1 MYEPFFGLDS
11 SPFGLT
17 PDPRFLFRS
26 RVHHEILSLLL
37 YGVTTSKGV
46 MLLLGDVGTGKT
58 TLCRA
63 LLRELPAEAESV
75 LLLNP
80 HLSETELVGAILDDL
95 GLERRGK
102 TRGELMTVLSQHL
115 LAAGGQGKTVVVV
128 VDEAQHMSVEALE
141 QARILST
148 LEAPDRKLLQIVL
161 AGQPELEAKLV
172 RPELRQLNQR
182 IGIRCRLRP
191 LAERETF
198 RYVEH
203 RLRAAGLGGSLPFT
217 WAATARIHRYSGGV
231 PRVINLVCDR
241 ALSTAF
247 AGRQRNVDVDTVKAA
262 IRSLEGRPPLA
273 RRVGRI
279 AVAAVVVVAV
289 VGAALGL
296 GWTWRPG
303 WFVPRASNS
312 ALAAAVPPAAPTPA
326 PAAAPTPAPAPALT
340 PEPRSA
346 PVTATVAAPAPSRP
360 AISLP
365 PSRRLLGELIALW
378 TLQSPPPSAMAGWPA
393 LADGDV
399 DIVGVADRYQ
409 LAATR
414 LPRITAG
421 ELRAIGL
428 PALLELNGAQEPS
441 VLLVRRIA
449 GNTVTLVDGTGTEL
463 RRQLGE
469 LDSTLAGAEAWVLWR
484 NLDQLGTDGVRPMT
498 PDTVLT
504 VALRL
509 HKLGHLEMPLPHLYD
524 ARFAQAVQA
533 FQRSTGL
540 PADGILGPRTTL
552 ALSRVVAGAIAPSIA
567 GEPSR

>member
-1 MYEPFFGLDS
+1 MYEPFFGLES

-63 LLRELPAEAESV
+63 LLRELPEEVESV

-115 LAAGGQGKTVVVV
+115 VAAGGEGKTVLVI
-128 VDEAQHMSVEALE
+128 VDEAQQMSVGALE
-141 QARILST
+141 QVRLLST
-148 LEAPDRKLLQIVL
+148 LEATDRKLLQIVL
-161 AGQPELEAKLV
+161 AGQPELEAKLA

-191 LAERETF
+191 LFERETF

-217 WAATARIHRYSGGV
+217 WSATALAHRYSAGV

-247 AGRQRNVDVDTVKAA
+247 AGRQRNVDVGTVKAA

-273 RRVGRI
+273 RQVRRV
-279 AVAAVVVVAV
+279 AVAAAVAIVAV
-289 VGAALGL
+289 VCATLGL
-296 GWTWRPG
+296 QRTWRPG

-312 ALAAAVPPAAPTPA
+312 VLAAAAPAAAPTAA
-326 PAAAPTPAPAPALT
+326 PAAAPTP
-340 PEPRSA
+340 EPSSA
-346 PVTATVAAPAPSRP
+346 PVTATVAVPAPSPP

-365 PSRRLLGELIALW
+365 QRRRLLAELIALW
-378 TLQSPPPSAMAGWPA
+378 TFQSPPRSDIAEWPA
-393 LADGDV
+393 LANGVVDV
-399 DIVGVADRYQ
+399 ARVADRYQ

-414 LPRITAG
+414 LSRISVVD
-421 ELRAIGL
+421 LHAIGL
-428 PALLELNGAQEPS
+428 PALLDLDGAQEPNA
-441 VLLVRRIA
+441 LLLRRIS
-449 GNTVTLVDGTGTEL
+449 GDTVTLLDGAGTEL
-463 RRQLGE
+463 RQPLGE
-469 LDSTLAGAEAWVLWR
+469 LDSKLARGEAWVLWR
-484 NLDQLGTDGVRPMT
+484 NLDQLPLNGAKPMT
-498 PDTVLT
+498 STTVLA

-509 HKLGHLEMPLPHLYD
+509 HKLGHLAMPLPQLYD
-524 ARFAQAVQA
+524 VRFAEAVRA

-552 ALSRVVAGAIAPSIA
+552 ALSRVVAGVLAPGIV

>member
-273 RRVGRI
+273 RQVGRI
-279 AVAAVVVVAV
+279 VVAAAVVAV
-289 VGAALGL
+289 G
-296 GWTWRPG
+296 
-303 WFVPRASNS
+303 
-312 ALAAAVPPAAPTPA
+312 
-326 PAAAPTPAPAPALT
+326 
-340 PEPRSA
+340 
-346 PVTATVAAPAPSRP
+346 
-360 AISLP
+360 
-365 PSRRLLGELIALW
+365 RLLAELIALW
-378 TLQSPPPSAMAGWPA
+378 TLQSPPRSDMAAWPA
-393 LADGDV
+393 LADGV
-399 DIVGVADRYQ
+399 IDIARVADRYQ
-409 LAATR
+409 LIATR
-414 LPRITAG
+414 LPRLTAA

-428 PALLELNGAQEPS
+428 PALLELDGAQEPS
-441 VLLVRRIA
+441 VLLLRRIA
-449 GNTVTLVDGTGTEL
+449 GDTVTLVDGTGTEL
-463 RRQLGE
+463 RYQLDE
-469 LDSTLAGAEAWVLWR
+469 LDSKLVRAEAWVLWR
-484 NLDQLGTDGVRPMT
+484 NLDQLPVNGTRSMT
-498 PDTVLT
+498 PATVLT

-509 HKLGHLEMPLPHLYD
+509 YKLGHLDMPLPHLYD
-524 ARFAQAVQA
+524 ARLVEAVRA

-540 PADGILGPRTTL
+540 RDDGVLGPRTTL
-552 ALSRVVAGAIAPSIA
+552 ALSRVVASAVAPSIA
-567 GEPSR
+567 GDPSR

>member
-115 LAAGGQGKTVVVV
+115 LAAGGQGKSVLVV

-141 QARILST
+141 QVRILST

-172 RPELRQLNQR
+172 RAELRQLNQR

-273 RRVGRI
+273 RQVGRI
-279 AVAAVVVVAV
+279 VVAAAVVAVAV
-289 VGAALGL
+289 AGITLGL
-296 GWTWRPG
+296 GRTWRPG
-303 WFVPRASNS
+303 GFVPHASS
-312 ALAAAVPPAAPTPA
+312 SVLAAT
-326 PAAAPTPAPAPALT
+326 PTPAPAPAPG
-340 PEPRSA
+340 PEPSGA
-346 PVTATVAAPAPSRP
+346 PVTATVAVPAPPPP
-360 AISLP
+360 AESLHP
-365 PSRRLLGELIALW
+365 RRRLLAELIALW
-378 TLQSPPPSAMAGWPA
+378 TLQAPPRSDIAAWPA
-393 LADGDV
+393 LADGV
-399 DIVGVADRYQ
+399 IDIARVADRYQ
-409 LAATR
+409 LIATR
-414 LPRITAG
+414 LPRLTAA

-428 PALLELNGAQEPS
+428 PALLELDGAQEPS
-441 VLLVRRIA
+441 VLLLRRIA
-449 GNTVTLVDGTGTEL
+449 GDTVTLVDGTGTEL
-463 RRQLGE
+463 RYQLDE
-469 LDSTLAGAEAWVLWR
+469 LDSKLVRAEAWVLWR
-484 NLDQLGTDGVRPMT
+484 NLDQLPVNGARPMT
-498 PDTVLT
+498 PATVLT

-524 ARFAQAVQA
+524 ARLVEAVRA

-540 PADGILGPRTTL
+540 RDDGVLGPRTTL
-552 ALSRVVAGAIAPSIA
+552 ALSRVVASAVAPSIA
-567 GEPSR
+567 SDPSR

>member
-63 LLRELPAEAESV
+63 LLRELPAEVESV

-102 TRGELMTVLSQHL
+102 TRGELMTALSQHL
-115 LAAGGQGKTVVVV
+115 LAAGREGKTVVVV

-141 QARILST
+141 QVRLLST
-148 LEAPDRKLLQIVL
+148 LEATDRKLLQIVL
-161 AGQPELEAKLV
+161 AGQPELEAKLA

-191 LAERETF
+191 LSERETF

-217 WAATARIHRYSGGV
+217 WAATSLVHRYSAGV
-231 PRVINLVCDR
+231 PRVINFVCDR

-247 AGRQRNVDVDTVKAA
+247 AGRQRKVDVGTVKAA
-262 IRSLEGRPPLA
+262 IRNLEGRPALA
-273 RRVGRI
+273 RRMGRI
-279 AVAAVVVVAV
+279 AAVAVAIVAV
-289 VGAALGL
+289 VGITLGL
-296 GWTWRPG
+296 QRTWRPV
-303 WFVPRASNS
+303 WFLPHASNTV
-312 ALAAAVPPAAPTPA
+312 LAATA
-326 PAAAPTPAPAPALT
+326 PAAAPAPAPT
-340 PEPRSA
+340 PEPSSA
-346 PVTATVAAPAPSRP
+346 PVTATVAAPAPSPP
-360 AISLP
+360 AISLHQR
-365 PSRRLLGELIALW
+365 RRLLAELIALW
-378 TLQSPPPSAMAGWPA
+378 TLQSPPRSDIAEWPA
-393 LADGDV
+393 LANGGVDV
-399 DIVGVADRYQ
+399 ARVADRYQ

-414 LPRITAG
+414 LPRISAVD
-421 ELRAIGL
+421 LHAIGL
-428 PALLELNGAQEPS
+428 PALLDFDGAQEPNA
-441 VLLVRRIA
+441 LLLRRIA
-449 GNTVTLVDGTGTEL
+449 GDTVTLLDGTGTEL
-463 RRQLGE
+463 RQQLGE
-469 LDSTLAGAEAWVLWR
+469 LDSKLAHAQTWVLWR
-484 NLDQLGTDGVRPMT
+484 NLDQLPVNGAQPMT
-498 PDTVLT
+498 STTVLA

-509 HKLGHLEMPLPHLYD
+509 HKLGHLAMPLPQLYD
-524 ARFAQAVQA
+524 ARFAEAVRA

-552 ALSRVVAGAIAPSIA
+552 TLSRVVAGALAPNIA
-567 GEPSR
+567 GTPSR

>member
-115 LAAGGQGKTVVVV
+115 LAAGGQGKSVLVV

-141 QARILST
+141 QVRILST

-172 RPELRQLNQR
+172 RAELRQLNQR

-273 RRVGRI
+273 RQVGRI
-279 AVAAVVVVAV
+279 VVAAAVVAVAV
-289 VGAALGL
+289 AGITLGL
-296 GWTWRPG
+296 GRTWRTG
-303 WFVPRASNS
+303 GFVPHASS
-312 ALAAAVPPAAPTPA
+312 SVLAAT
-326 PAAAPTPAPAPALT
+326 PTPAPAPAPG
-340 PEPRSA
+340 PEPSGA
-346 PVTATVAAPAPSRP
+346 PVTATVAVPAPPPP
-360 AISLP
+360 AESLHP
-365 PSRRLLGELIALW
+365 RRRLLAELIALW
-378 TLQSPPPSAMAGWPA
+378 TLQAPPRSDIAAWPA
-393 LADGDV
+393 LADGV
-399 DIVGVADRYQ
+399 IDIARVADRYQ
-409 LAATR
+409 LIATR
-414 LPRITAG
+414 LPRLTAA

-428 PALLELNGAQEPS
+428 PALLELDGAQEPS
-441 VLLVRRIA
+441 VLLLRRIA
-449 GNTVTLVDGTGTEL
+449 GDTVTLVDGTGTEL
-463 RRQLGE
+463 RYQLDE
-469 LDSTLAGAEAWVLWR
+469 LDSKLVRAEAWVLWR
-484 NLDQLGTDGVRPMT
+484 NLDQLPVNGARPMT
-498 PDTVLT
+498 PATVLT

-524 ARFAQAVQA
+524 ARLVEAVRA

-540 PADGILGPRTTL
+540 RDDGVLGPRTTL
-552 ALSRVVAGAIAPSIA
+552 ALSRVVASAVAPSIA
-567 GEPSR
+567 SDPSR

>member
-172 RPELRQLNQR
+172 RAELRQLNQR

-273 RRVGRI
+273 RQVGRI
-279 AVAAVVVVAV
+279 VVAAAVVAVAV
-289 VGAALGL
+289 AGITLGL
-296 GWTWRPG
+296 GRTWRPG
-303 WFVPRASNS
+303 GFVPHASS
-312 ALAAAVPPAAPTPA
+312 SVLAAT
-326 PAAAPTPAPAPALT
+326 PTPAPAPAPG
-340 PEPRSA
+340 PEPSSA
-346 PVTATVAAPAPSRP
+346 PVTATVAVPPP
-360 AISLP
+360 PPPTESLHP
-365 PSRRLLGELIALW
+365 RRRLLAELIALW
-378 TLQSPPPSAMAGWPA
+378 TLQAPPRSDIAAWPA
-393 LADGDV
+393 LADGV
-399 DIVGVADRYQ
+399 IDIARVADRYQ
-409 LAATR
+409 LIATR
-414 LPRITAG
+414 LPRLTAA

-428 PALLELNGAQEPS
+428 PALLELDGAQEPS
-441 VLLVRRIA
+441 VLLLRRIA
-449 GNTVTLVDGTGTEL
+449 GDTVTLVDGTGTEL
-463 RRQLGE
+463 RYQLDE
-469 LDSTLAGAEAWVLWR
+469 LDSKLVRAEAWVLWR
-484 NLDQLGTDGVRPMT
+484 NLDQLPVNGTRSMT
-498 PDTVLT
+498 PATVLT

-524 ARFAQAVQA
+524 ARLVEAVRA

-540 PADGILGPRTTL
+540 RDDGVLGPRTTL
-552 ALSRVVAGAIAPSIA
+552 ALSRVVASAVAPSIA
-567 GEPSR
+567 SDPSR

>member
-1 MYEPFFGLDS
+1 MYEPFFGLDR

-102 TRGELMTVLSQHL
+102 TR
-115 LAAGGQGKTVVVV
+115 
-128 VDEAQHMSVEALE
+128 
-141 QARILST
+141 
-148 LEAPDRKLLQIVL
+148 
-161 AGQPELEAKLV
+161 
-172 RPELRQLNQR
+172 
-182 IGIRCRLRP
+182 
-191 LAERETF
+191 AERETF

-203 RLRAAGLGGSLPFT
+203 RLRAAGLGASLPFT

-273 RRVGRI
+273 RQVGRI
-279 AVAAVVVVAV
+279 VVAAAVVAVAV
-289 VGAALGL
+289 AGITLGL
-296 GWTWRPG
+296 GRTWRPG
-303 WFVPRASNS
+303 GFVPHASS
-312 ALAAAVPPAAPTPA
+312 SVLAAT
-326 PAAAPTPAPAPALT
+326 PTPAPAPAPG
-340 PEPRSA
+340 PEPSSA
-346 PVTATVAAPAPSRP
+346 PVTATVAVPPP
-360 AISLP
+360 PPPTESLHP
-365 PSRRLLGELIALW
+365 RRRLLAELIALW
-378 TLQSPPPSAMAGWPA
+378 TLQAPPRSDIAAWPA
-393 LADGDV
+393 LADGV
-399 DIVGVADRYQ
+399 IDIARVADRYQ
-409 LAATR
+409 LIATR
-414 LPRITAG
+414 LPRLTAA

-428 PALLELNGAQEPS
+428 PALLELDGAQEPS
-441 VLLVRRIA
+441 VLLLRRIA
-449 GNTVTLVDGTGTEL
+449 GDTVTLVDGTGTEL
-463 RRQLGE
+463 RYQLDE
-469 LDSTLAGAEAWVLWR
+469 LDSKLVRAEAWVLWR
-484 NLDQLGTDGVRPMT
+484 NLDQLPVNGARSMT
-498 PDTVLT
+498 PATVLT

-509 HKLGHLEMPLPHLYD
+509 HKLGHLEMPIPHLYD
-524 ARFAQAVQA
+524 ARLVEAVRA

-540 PADGILGPRTTL
+540 RDDGVLGPRTTL
-552 ALSRVVAGAIAPSIA
+552 ALSRVVASAVAPSIA
-567 GEPSR
+567 GDPSR

>member
-102 TRGELMTVLSQHL
+102 MRGELMTVLSQHL

-172 RPELRQLNQR
+172 RPVLRQLNQR

-217 WAATARIHRYSGGV
+217 WAATARIHRYSGGATGGAHAG
-231 PRVINLVCDR
+231 PRGGPHAGAGSHARAKVRARHCDCCGPRPIAAGDISSPIPASARGADR
-241 ALSTAF
+241 AL
-247 AGRQRNVDVDTVKAA
+247 D
-262 IRSLEGRPPLA
+262 PP
-273 RRVGRI
+273 
-279 AVAAVVVVAV
+279 VAATERHGGVA
-289 VGAALGL
+289 GSGRRRRRHRGRRGPLPARGD
-296 GWTWRPG
+296 
-303 WFVPRASNS
+303 
-312 ALAAAVPPAAPTPA
+312 AAAADHGGG
-326 PAAAPTPAPAPALT
+326 
-340 PEPRSA
+340 
-346 PVTATVAAPAPSRP
+346 ATSGP
-360 AISLP
+360 
-365 PSRRLLGELIALW
+365 
-378 TLQSPPPSAMAGWPA
+378 
-393 LADGDV
+393 
-399 DIVGVADRYQ
+399 
-409 LAATR
+409 
-414 LPRITAG
+414 
-421 ELRAIGL
+421 
-428 PALLELNGAQEPS
+428 
-441 VLLVRRIA
+441 
-449 GNTVTLVDGTGTEL
+449 
-463 RRQLGE
+463 
-469 LDSTLAGAEAWVLWR
+469 
-484 NLDQLGTDGVRPMT
+484 
-498 PDTVLT
+498 
-504 VALRL
+504 
-509 HKLGHLEMPLPHLYD
+509 
-524 ARFAQAVQA
+524 
-533 FQRSTGL
+533 
-540 PADGILGPRTTL
+540 GI
-552 ALSRVVAGAIAPSIA
+552 
-567 GEPSR
+567 

>member
-17 PDPRFLFRS
+17 PNPRFLFRS
-26 RVHHEILSLLL
+26 SVHHEILSLLL

-75 LLLNP
+75 LVLNP

-95 GLERRGK
+95 GLERRGS

-115 LAAGGQGKTVVVV
+115 LAAGGEGQSVVIV

-141 QARILST
+141 QVRILST

-161 AGQPELEAKLV
+161 AGQPELEAKLA

-273 RRVGRI
+273 RQVGRI
-279 AVAAVVVVAV
+279 VVAAAVVAVAV
-289 VGAALGL
+289 AVAGITLGL
-296 GWTWRPG
+296 GRTWRPG
-303 WFVPRASNS
+303 GFVPHASS
-312 ALAAAVPPAAPTPA
+312 SVLAATPTPA
-326 PAAAPTPAPAPALT
+326 
-340 PEPRSA
+340 
-346 PVTATVAAPAPSRP
+346 
-360 AISLP
+360 
-365 PSRRLLGELIALW
+365 
-378 TLQSPPPSAMAGWPA
+378 
-393 LADGDV
+393 
-399 DIVGVADRYQ
+399 
-409 LAATR
+409 
-414 LPRITAG
+414 
-421 ELRAIGL
+421 
-428 PALLELNGAQEPS
+428 
-441 VLLVRRIA
+441 
-449 GNTVTLVDGTGTEL
+449 
-463 RRQLGE
+463 
-469 LDSTLAGAEAWVLWR
+469 
-484 NLDQLGTDGVRPMT
+484 
-498 PDTVLT
+498 
-504 VALRL
+504 
-509 HKLGHLEMPLPHLYD
+509 
-524 ARFAQAVQA
+524 
-533 FQRSTGL
+533 
-540 PADGILGPRTTL
+540 
-552 ALSRVVAGAIAPSIA
+552 
-567 GEPSR
+567 

>member
-17 PDPRFLFRS
+17 PNPRFLFRS
-26 RVHHEILSLLL
+26 SVHHEILSLLL

-75 LLLNP
+75 LVLNP

-95 GLERRGK
+95 GLERRGS

-115 LAAGGQGKTVVVV
+115 LTAGGEGKTVVVV
-128 VDEAQHMSVEALE
+128 VDEAQQMSVGALE
-141 QARILST
+141 QVRILST

-161 AGQPELEAKLV
+161 AGQPELEAKLA

-182 IGIRCRLRP
+182 IAVRSRLRP
-191 LAERETF
+191 LSERETF

-203 RLRAAGLGGSLPFT
+203 RLRAAGLAGSLPFT
-217 WAATARIHRYSGGV
+217 WAATARVHRYSRGV

-241 ALSTAF
+241 SLSTAF
-247 AGRQRNVDVDTVKAA
+247 ADRKRSVDVDTVKAA

-289 VGAALGL
+289 VGTALGL

-303 WFVPRASNS
+303 WFVPRSSNS
-312 ALAAAVPPAAPTPA
+312 VLAAAVPSVAPTPA
-326 PAAAPTPAPAPALT
+326 PVATPTPAPAPT

-393 LADGDV
+393 LADGYV
-399 DIVGVADRYQ
+399 DIVGVADRSQ
-409 LAATR
+409 LAAT
-414 LPRITAG
+414 L
-421 ELRAIGL
+421 
-428 PALLELNGAQEPS
+428 
-441 VLLVRRIA
+441 
-449 GNTVTLVDGTGTEL
+449 
-463 RRQLGE
+463 
-469 LDSTLAGAEAWVLWR
+469 
-484 NLDQLGTDGVRPMT
+484 
-498 PDTVLT
+498 
-504 VALRL
+504 
-509 HKLGHLEMPLPHLYD
+509 
-524 ARFAQAVQA
+524 
-533 FQRSTGL
+533 
-540 PADGILGPRTTL
+540 
-552 ALSRVVAGAIAPSIA
+552 
-567 GEPSR
+567 